1 MEIREITES
10 EVNNL
15 FMCVSQ
21 LSEYHNQVSEN
32 FKGVYPSKP
41 YKETLEGFRVSLRKQ
56 ISHIAVI
63 ENPSNIVGFC
73 KVDIDV
79 LHRTGKLDYLM
90 VLEEYR
96 GKGYGVKLMDWAMD
110 TFHKNNINHIEVKV
124 IAGNKTIHL
133 YEKYGFKVNAHILW
147 HCEE

>member
-1 MEIREITES
+1 MDVREINEN
-10 EVNNL
+10 EVTNL

-32 FKGVYPSKP
+32 FKGFYPSKP
-41 YKETLEGFRVSLRKQ
+41 YEETLENFCANLRKHL
-56 ISHIAVI
+56 SHIAVI
-63 ENPSNIVGFC
+63 EDSSNIAGFC
-73 KVDIDV
+73 KVDIDI
-79 LHRTGKLDYLM
+79 LHRTGKLDYLI

-96 GKGYGVKLMDWAMD
+96 GRGYGVKLMDWAMD

-124 IAGNKTIHL
+124 IAGNEAIHL

-147 HCEE
+147 HCEK